1 MTSVSLESFWGR
13 WNIAAGVLAAVLL
26 FSAVAS
32 GFEADDMPELV
43 EGNTEFALDIFGVLC
58 SEEMEGNLFFSPYSI
73 STALGM
79 TWAGARGSTES
90 QMADVLHF
98 TLPQGRTHD
107 AFASLQ
113 EKLSEEYRSTLVYG
127 EGDAL
132 TLEVANAL
140 WVEKSYPLLEEY
152 TELVEYK
159 YGAVANNLDFVMDP
173 DGSRETINDWVAE
186 KTRDRIL
193 DLIPPGV
200 ITPLTRVVLTNAV
213 YFKGSWLYEFD
224 EGMTADGEFTTLGR
238 DVVEVP
244 MMRQIEDFA
253 YGELMGCRAIS
264 LPYCDNMSSMLIMMP
279 DEDILEFEQNL
290 DSETLEAIALG
301 LSRHKVDLTMPRFEF
316 TSSFGLAEVLA
327 SMGMPAAFESAAAD
341 FRGFIGRP
349 ELFISAVI
357 HKAFV
362 KVDEAGTEAA
372 AATAVIMH
380 VESAEMPEIPVEL
393 VLDRPFL
400 FLVRDE
406 LTGTILFMGRV
417 ANPAR

>member
-1 MTSVSLESFWGR
+1 M
-13 WNIAAGVLAAVLL
+13 AAGMLAAVLL
-26 FSAVAS
+26 FSAAAS
-32 GFEADDMPELV
+32 GFEADNTPELV
-43 EGNTEFALDIFGVLC
+43 EGNTKFALDIFGVL
-58 SEEMEGNLFFSPYSI
+58 SADETEDNLFFSPYSI

-79 TWAGARGSTES
+79 TWAGARGNTES

-98 TLPQGRTHD
+98 TLPQSGTHD

-113 EKLSEEYRSTLVYG
+113 EKLSEEYRSSLVYG
-127 EGDAL
+127 EGDPL

-140 WVEKSYPLLEEY
+140 WVEETYPLLDEY
-152 TELVEYK
+152 MDLVESK
-159 YGAVANNLDFVMDP
+159 YGAVATNLDFRMDP
-173 DGSRETINDWVAE
+173 EGSRETINDWVAE

-200 ITPLTRVVLTNAV
+200 ITRLTRVVLTNAV

-224 EGMTADGEFTTLGR
+224 EGMTADGEFTTLGG

-264 LPYCDNMSSMLIMMP
+264 LSYCDNMSSMLIMMP
-279 DEDILEFEQNL
+279 EGDILEFERNL
-290 DSETLEAIALG
+290 DGETLDAVALG

-327 SMGMPAAFESAAAD
+327 SMGMPDAFESAVAD
-341 FRGFIGRP
+341 FSGFIGRP

-362 KVDEAGTEAA
+362 KVDETGTEAA
-372 AATAVIMH
+372 AATAVVMH

-400 FLVRDE
+400 FVVRDE

-417 ANPAR
+417 ANPAG

>member
-1 MTSVSLESFWGR
+1 MTSVSAECFWGR
-13 WNIAAGVLAAVLL
+13 WSIAAGVLAAVLL

-32 GFEADDMPELV
+32 GFETDDMPELV

-58 SEEMEGNLFFSPYSI
+58 SEETEGNLFFSPYSI

-113 EKLSEEYRSTLVYG
+113 EKLSEEYRASLVYG

-140 WVEKSYPLLEEY
+140 WVEESYPLLDEY
-152 TELVEYK
+152 TELVESK
-159 YGAVANNLDFVMDP
+159 YGAVANNLDFTMNP
-173 DGSRETINDWVAE
+173 EGSRQTINEWVTE
-186 KTRDRIL
+186 KTRDRIR

-224 EGMTADGEFTTLGR
+224 EGMTADGEFNTLDG

-244 MMRQIEDFA
+244 MMHQVEEFA

-279 DEDILEFEQNL
+279 DEDILEFERNL
-290 DSETLEAIALG
+290 DREALEAITIS
-301 LSRHKVDLTMPRFEF
+301 LSRRSVDLTMPRFEF
-316 TSSFGLAEVLA
+316 TRSFGLSEVLA
-327 SMGMPAAFESAAAD
+327 SMGMPDAFESAAAD
-341 FRGFIGRP
+341 FSGFIGRP

-362 KVDEAGTEAA
+362 KVDETGTEAA
-372 AATAVIMH
+372 AATAVVMA
-380 VESAEMPEIPVEL
+380 VECVSIPEPPVEL

-417 ANPAR
+417 ANPAG